1 MQLGASEEFPSC
13 GLSSTVN
20 THDEE
25 DATFPLA
32 GAPASSAGSQ
42 NRVGPDWG
50 PVGGQPRT
58 GAALGSAEPLFPRE
72 AFSSRRCRH
81 YRKEI
86 LTL

>member
-20 THDEE
+20 TQDGE
-25 DATFPLA
+25 DTAFPLA
-32 GAPASSAGSQ
+32 GVPASSAGPQ

-50 PVGGQPRT
+50 GGQPASDQG
-58 GAALGSAEPLFPRE
+58 GAGGRGEPPFPRE